1 MRKFNEKKNFE
12 LFEAN
17 GDWEVYLSHPVYR
30 EIRSYGKYRIFNT
43 ETGEDCGQHIIL
55 YCTIFDK
62 DGNRLAEPIYDKNC
76 YEIREVDD

>member
-17 GDWEVYLSHPVYR
+17 GDWEVYLSRPVYR

-43 ETGEDCGQHIIL
+43 
-55 YCTIFDK
+55 FK
-62 DGNRLAEPIYDKNC
+62 K
-76 YEIREVDD
+76 